1 MYISEYLKKRRH
13 FLFITINQPTTTIMP
28 NTWASLAY
36 FAFFPYRLHTT
47 KFKAECRKPQMLNIL
62 KKEGKHR
69 IYYEAKASTDFI
81 TSQQPIQLTHCL
93 GDAVIGKEG
102 AARSLDGSL
111 NRNQSSP
118 STLEDALR
126 DAGGPIIFDCPRC
139 TLCCVLFVESKLSR
153 PNNANQHYV
162 LNLHLVTFASVLM

>member
-36 FAFFPYRLHTT
+36 SAFFPYRLHTT
-47 KFKAECRKPQMLNIL
+47 KFKAGCRKPQMLNML

-69 IYYEAKASTDFI
+69 IYYEATTNS
-81 TSQQPIQLTHCL
+81 THCL

-139 TLCCVLFVESKLSR
+139 TLCPVLFVESKLSR

-162 LNLHLVTFASVLM
+162 INLHLVTFASVLM